1 MAQKAIREY
10 DVKKMIARLLPNYS
24 GGSVTI
30 PDKCVQ
36 VRLETKFADLEH
48 ENPWLVT
55 TKLVVKPDQ
64 LIKRRGKVGLVLL
77 DASWDEAKN
86 WITERINKEITSGTV
101 TGRLNTFIVEP
112 FVPHDAK
119 DEYYFAMRSVRE
131 GDEIL
136 FYRQGGIDVG
146 DVETKAEKLTI
157 GIFDDVDNVDVE
169 GKLLKNVSP
178 DRMAQLAKFIRSTFK
193 LYADNG
199 FAYLEINPIAFAG
212 DRLIPLDLAAKL
224 DDTAGFECKGRWD
237 DIEFPEPFGKRR
249 TPEEEY
255 IHLLDE
261 KSGASLK
268 LTILNPKGRVWTMI
282 AGGGASV
289 IYTDTVVGL
298 GYAGELANY
307 GEYSGDPTT
316 DETYD
321 YARTVIDLMTQEKD
335 ERGKILIIGGG
346 IANFTDVAKTFAGII
361 KALKEYERKLIDN
374 RVKIYVRR
382 GGPNYQEG
390 LKQMRDLG
398 QTLSVPIEAYG
409 PETHMTSIVR
419 IALGGGQ

>member
-10 DVKKMIARLLPNYS
+10 DGKKMIARLLPNYS
-24 GGSVTI
+24 GGSVTM
-30 PDKCVQ
+30 PEKCVQ
-36 VRLETKFADLEH
+36 VRPETKFSDLEH

-55 TKLVVKPDQ
+55 TKLAVKPDQ
-64 LIKRRGKVGLVLL
+64 LIKRRGKAGLVLL
-77 DASWDEAKN
+77 DASWDEAKS
-86 WITERINKEITSGTV
+86 WILERINKEITAGRATD
-101 TGRLNTFIVEP
+101 RLNTFIVEP
-112 FVPHDAK
+112 FVPHDSK
-119 DEYYFAMRSVRE
+119 DEYYFAIRSVRE

-136 FYRQGGIDVG
+136 FYSHGGVDVG
-146 DVETKAEKLTI
+146 DVETKAEKLTV
-157 GIFDDVDNVDVE
+157 GIFDDVDNIDVE
-169 GKLLKNVSP
+169 GKLLKDVP
-178 DRMAQLAKFIRSTFK
+178 LDRAEQLAKFTRSMFK

-199 FAYLEINPIAFAG
+199 FAYLEINPIAFAD
-212 DRLIPLDLAAKL
+212 DRLTPLDLAAKL
-224 DDTAGFECKGRWD
+224 DDTASFECEERWG

-249 TPEEEY
+249 TPEEQY

-268 LTILNPKGRVWTMI
+268 LTILNPRGRVWTMI

-289 IYTDTVVGL
+289 IYADTVVGL
-298 GYAGELANY
+298 GYGGELANY

-316 DETYD
+316 DETYE

-374 RVKIYVRR
+374 RIKIYVRR

-390 LKQMRDLG
+390 LKQMRELG
-398 QTLSVPIEAYG
+398 ESISVPIEAYG

-419 IALGGGQ
+419 MALGSGQ